1 MAAYDWGVQQLTKQP
16 EGLSFRTRQD
26 CSLGAVDEA
35 LDQLLLLAPR
45 LKRSLLEAAAETVA
59 FDRQVTLAEAEL
71 VRAVADAL
79 DCPVPPLL
87 PGQPLR
93 LT

>member
-1 MAAYDWGVQQLTKQP
+1 VDGA
-16 EGLSFRTRQD
+16 
-26 CSLGAVDEA
+26 LGR
-35 LDQLLLLAPR
+35 LILLAPR
-45 LKRSLLEAAAETVA
+45 LKRSLLQAAAETVA
-59 FDRQVTLAEAEL
+59 FDRKVTLAEAEL